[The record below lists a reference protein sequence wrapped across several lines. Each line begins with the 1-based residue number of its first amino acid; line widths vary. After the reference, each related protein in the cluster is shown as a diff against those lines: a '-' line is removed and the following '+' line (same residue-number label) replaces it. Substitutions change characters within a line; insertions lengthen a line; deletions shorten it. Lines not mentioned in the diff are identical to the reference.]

1 MATMPL
7 GTGAELSTGLRAV
20 CQFHYVLQNT
30 TSMGSGGSRTEDRR
44 YDAGVDF
51 VKELTLLKQECHTIF
66 GKHFQILE
74 GFLWE
79 VVFIL

>member
-1 MATMPL
+1 MRVDFIRIIFIVIKPWEA
-7 GTGAELSTGLRAV
+7 AEAW
-20 CQFHYVLQNT
+20 
-30 TSMGSGGSRTEDRR
+30 TEDRR

-51 VKELTLLKQECHTIF
+51 VKELALLKQECHTIF